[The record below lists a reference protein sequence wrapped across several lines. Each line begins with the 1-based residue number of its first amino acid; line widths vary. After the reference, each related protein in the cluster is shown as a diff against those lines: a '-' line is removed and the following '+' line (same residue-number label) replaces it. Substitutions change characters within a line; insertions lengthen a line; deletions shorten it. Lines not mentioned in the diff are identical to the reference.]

1 VDVRARFLKGSNAE
15 TAENRTKR
23 RIGFEQEGNGAA
35 TVERWN
41 LPPSLLR
48 LSVGIEAVED
58 LWADLDWALRVAV
71 NA

>member
-1 VDVRARFLKGSNAE
+1 MEPKDTTSPQRNAVVL
-15 TAENRTKR
+15 AERLADHPEVLITR
-23 RIGFEQEGNGAA
+23 YPGLASH
-35 TVERWN
+35 

-58 LWADLDWALRVAV
+58 LWADLDRALRVAV